1 MDFFTALDIA
11 ASGLSAQRTNM
22 NVISMNLANI
32 QTTRTAD
39 GGPYQRKVV
48 LFRSAPIKWPS
59 DKVWV
64 SELERQIK
72 GVKVAMVLTDKRPF
86 RRVYDPDHPDADK
99 DGYVLYPNINVVEEM
114 ANLLTALR
122 TYEANLSCVSSI
134 KDMINEALQI
144 GR

>member
-22 NVISMNLANI
+22 NVISMNLANV

-48 LFRSAPIKWPS
+48 VFRSAPIKWPP
-59 DKVWV
+59 DKVWL
-64 SELERQIK
+64 SELERQVK
-72 GVKVAMVLTDKRPF
+72 GVKVARIQTENRPF
-86 RRVYDPDHPDADK
+86 RRVYDPNHPDADK

-122 TYEANLSCVSSI
+122 TYEANFCLLYTSPSPR
-134 KDMINEALQI
+134 D
-144 GR
+144 